1 MRISAPPGSF
11 YLWIRRFRL
20 AQGVTDHMRRIF
32 IALIAGGLLLV
43 SGIAA
48 SAMSAAEQGQQQQQN
63 DKKPATAPAS
73 KLATAPTAE
82 PTPKPTT
89 KTAPKPAPAAPT
101 TCNAQD
107 EPTGDFRGEPQ
118 DAESNGQLDQ
128 SGVNESKTE
137 ANDKTDA
144 TDATGNNQD

>member
-1 MRISAPPGSF
+1 
-11 YLWIRRFRL
+11 
-20 AQGVTDHMRRIF
+20 MRRIF
-32 IALIAGGLLLV
+32 IALIAGGLLAV

-48 SAMSAAEQGQQQQQN
+48 SAMSAAEQGQHGQQQQQN

-82 PTPKPTT
+82 PTPKPAT
-89 KTAPKPAPAAPT
+89 KTAPKPAPVAPT
-101 TCNAQD
+101 TCIAQA
-107 EPTGDFRGEPQ
+107 EQTGEFQGEHQ
-118 DAESNGQLDQ
+118 DADCNGQNDQ

-137 ANDKTDA
+137 ANDT